1 MNLTTMVSFRI
12 GNNKNKTFEGE
23 KKIMIYLKL
32 KSVT

>member
-1 MNLTTMVSFRI
+1 MINFKI

-23 KKIMIYLKL
+23 KKIVIDLKL